1 MTISRAQRGHRLR
14 HRSSRNVASDDAPW
28 LLLARRG
35 SRRICVDLVAASA
48 LVCISV
54 LASLPLALALHPG
67 TAGPRHGSSPAL
79 ITLTPRP
86 LSSACRARF
95 MCSAPMFRAWRSLPL
110 TCVKLLV
117 DLCVRDE
124 LAASV
129 RVCCT
134 SAAFV
139 ELLFRGWR
147 AVAFPRWLHV
157 LSCSCS
163 TCLIFMVR
171 CYFGGLC
178 FDFIDAIVASGELC
192 ARVSEALL
200 ALPSQALLLPRHL
213 EMTNGRK

>member
-1 MTISRAQRGHRLR
+1 MHQCLGVTATGAGTA
-14 HRSSRNVASDDAPW
+14 SRNCWAAAWEFSGLDHSHAATPQ
-28 LLLARRG
+28 L
-35 SRRICVDLVAASA
+35 CVSSA
-48 LVCISV
+48 LHV
-54 LASLPLALALHPG
+54 
-67 TAGPRHGSSPAL
+67 
-79 ITLTPRP
+79 
-86 LSSACRARF
+86 LSS
-95 MCSAPMFRAWRSLPL
+95 PMFRAWRSLPL
-110 TCVKLLV
+110 TCLKLLV

-163 TCLIFMVR
+163 TCLIFMVMVR

-213 EMTNGRK
+213 EMTNANGRK